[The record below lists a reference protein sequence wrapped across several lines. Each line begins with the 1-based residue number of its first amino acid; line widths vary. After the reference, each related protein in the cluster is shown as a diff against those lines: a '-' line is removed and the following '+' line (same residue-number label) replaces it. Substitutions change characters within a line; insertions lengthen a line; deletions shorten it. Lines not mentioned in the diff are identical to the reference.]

1 MSQELL
7 AAVEANVAGAPK
19 ISKSDLQS
27 SSVAILALA
36 STFAKFTKTTRD
48 DEAVALMLSIV
59 LDPAKFDQL
68 CKIAGIGDSTPAV

>member
-1 MSQELL
+1 MSHPLL
-7 AAVEANVAGAPK
+7 NVVEAHVAGAPR
-19 ISKSDLQS
+19 ISKADLQS
-27 SSVAILALA
+27 SSVAVLALA

-68 CKIAGIGDSTPAV
+68 CKIAGIGDTPAA

>member
-1 MSQELL
+1 MSHPLL
-7 AAVEANVAGAPK
+7 NAVEAHVAAAPR
-19 ISKSDLQS
+19 ISKADLQS
-27 SSVAILALA
+27 SSVAVLALA

-68 CKIAGIGDSTPAV
+68 CKIAGIGDTPAV